1 MNPDDIIE
9 ILRTSPFQPFVVF
22 LNDGST
28 FTINHPEQAM
38 IVGDVMYVA
47 HEGRGVR
54 VALINATRVETAEIT
69 PPSRS

>member
-22 LNDGST
+22 LNDGSM
-28 FTINHPEQAM
+28 FTVNHPEQAM

-47 HEGRGVR
+47 NEGRGVR
-54 VALINATRVETAEIT
+54 VAMMNVTRVETAEIT